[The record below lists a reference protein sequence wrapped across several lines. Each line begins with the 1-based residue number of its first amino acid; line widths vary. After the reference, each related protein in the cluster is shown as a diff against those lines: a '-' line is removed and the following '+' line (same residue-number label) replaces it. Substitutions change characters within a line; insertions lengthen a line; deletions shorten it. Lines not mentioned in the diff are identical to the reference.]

1 MPGAAPYH
9 RIEDL
14 HVGQSF
20 RWRRAITEA
29 DLWATI
35 RLTGDHGGYH
45 VDEAFARRAGFR
57 TVITPGL
64 LQAGMMTK
72 LGGDLNFLARE
83 ITFSYVKPVYVGD
96 VLEAVI
102 TVTAVEPA
110 KNRLTMQG
118 QITNQIGEV
127 VLTCQTMGYLPKPA
141 WGVPDKSGVARDA
154 LEFST

>member
-1 MPGAAPYH
+1 M
-9 RIEDL
+9 
-14 HVGQSF
+14 
-20 RWRRAITEA
+20 
-29 DLWATI
+29 
-35 RLTGDHGGYH
+35 TGDHGGYH

-83 ITFSYVKPVYVGD
+83 ITFSYLKPVYAGD
-96 VLEAVI
+96 VLDAVI

-118 QITNQIGEV
+118 QITNQAGEV
-127 VLTCQTMGYLPKPA
+127 VLTCRTTGYLPKPE
-141 WGVPDKSGVARDA
+141 WGVPDKSRAGLGAPEA
-154 LEFST
+154 TA